1 MKEQIDRIRKVM
13 DIIYDKLNIDLQK
26 VENGNVSTVN
36 VTEKN
41 KVNPFDM
48 IQDNVRD
55 VINQLKK
62 LEEL

>member
-1 MKEQIDRIRKVM
+1 M
-13 DIIYDKLNIDLQK
+13 DIIYDKLNIDLYK

>member
-13 DIIYDKLNIDLQK
+13 DIMYDKLNIDLYK

-41 KVNPFDM
+41 RVNPFD
-48 IQDNVRD
+48 IVQDNVRD

>member
-13 DIIYDKLNIDLQK
+13 DIIYDKLNIDLYK

-41 KVNPFDM
+41 RVNPFDM

>member
-13 DIIYDKLNIDLQK
+13 DIMYDKLNIDLYK

-41 KVNPFDM
+41 RVNPFDM
-48 IQDNVRD
+48 VQDNVRD

>member
-13 DIIYDKLNIDLQK
+13 DIIYDKLNIDLYK